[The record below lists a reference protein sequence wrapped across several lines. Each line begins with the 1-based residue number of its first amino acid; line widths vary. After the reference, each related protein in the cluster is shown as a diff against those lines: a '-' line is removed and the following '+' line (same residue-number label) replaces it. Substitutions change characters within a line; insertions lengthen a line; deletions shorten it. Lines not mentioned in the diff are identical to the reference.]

1 MRVTNSM
8 TINSFLR
15 NVSLVS
21 GDINKYQNQIS
32 TGKLYQFASEAPIA
46 AAQSIRYKSRIAQLE
61 QNQSNI
67 DDANELLKVTDS
79 ALESY
84 DEILTRISEL
94 STQAANVGTMGKEDR
109 DAIKVEIEQLKNEI
123 VSIANTKYNGR
134 YIFSGYK
141 TDSLLLDDNGN
152 YKVNVVTRGENTEAI
167 NYNIGF
173 GSKLQVNTLG
183 PDVFGDATED
193 FGKCGVIANI
203 DELINAMNN
212 ADANGIIDAK
222 AKIENNLQIS
232 VDARADV
239 GARMNRLT
247 LTKNR
252 VENSTA
258 NLEEALSLNDDA
270 DYTETITKWTSAKSV
285 YEASLATG
293 SKILQVSLLR
303 YL

>member
-1 MRVTNSM
+1 MRITNSM

-21 GDINKYQNQIS
+21 TDINKYQNQIS
-32 TGKLYQFASEAPIA
+32 TGKLYQYASEAPIA
-46 AAQSIRYKSRIAQLE
+46 AAQSIRYKARIAQLE

-67 DDANELLKVTDS
+67 EDANELLKVTDT

-84 DEILTRISEL
+84 DDILSRIYEL
-94 STQAANVGTMGKEDR
+94 SNQAANVGTMGEQDR
-109 DAIKVEIEQLKNEI
+109 AAISTEIEQLKKEI
-123 VSIANTKYNGR
+123 VSLANTQYNGR

-141 TDSLLLDDNGN
+141 TDTPLMNDDGT
-152 YKVNVVTRGENTEAI
+152 YKANVVTTGDDKEAI
-167 NYNIGF
+167 NYSIGF

-183 PDVFGDATED
+183 PDVFGDASETG
-193 FGKCGVIANI
+193 GKSGIIANI
-203 DELINAMNN
+203 DELLNAMNN
-212 ADANGIIDAK
+212 ADANGIIDAGK
-222 AKIENNLQIS
+222 KINESLQVS

-239 GARMNRLT
+239 GARMNRLE

-252 VENSTA
+252 VENNTA

-270 DYTETITKWTSAKSV
+270 EYTETITRWTNAKTV
-285 YEASLATG
+285 YQAALQTGATT
-293 SKILQVSLLR
+293 LQISLLN

>member
-1 MRVTNSM
+1 MRITNAM
-8 TINSFLR
+8 TINTFLR
-15 NVSLVS
+15 NIGQVS

-32 TGKLYQFASEAPIA
+32 TGKLYQYASEAPIA

-61 QNQSNI
+61 QSQANI
-67 DDANELLKVTDS
+67 ADANEMLKVTDT
-79 ALESY
+79 ALASY

-109 DAIKVEIEQLKNEI
+109 DAIKVEIEQLKKEI
-123 VSIANTKYNGR
+123 VSLANTQYNGR

-141 TDSLLLDDNGN
+141 TDSLLLDAEGN
-152 YKVNVVTRGENTEAI
+152 YKIKVGTIGDEKEGI

-173 GSKLQVNTLG
+173 GSKLQINTLG
-183 PDVFGDATED
+183 PNVFGAGEI
-193 FGKCGVIANI
+193 GEPAGVIANI
-203 DELINAMNN
+203 NELINAMDN
-212 ADANGIIDAK
+212 ADANAIIA
-222 AKIENNLQIS
+222 AGSKINQNLQIS

-239 GARMNRLT
+239 GARMNRLE

-270 DYTETITKWTSAKSV
+270 EYTETITKWTSAKSV
-285 YEASLATG
+285 YQASLATG
-293 SKILQVSLLR
+293 SKVLQISLLN

>member
-1 MRVTNSM
+1 MRITNAM
-8 TINSFLR
+8 TINTFLR
-15 NVSLVS
+15 NVTNVS

-32 TGKLYQFASEAPIA
+32 TGKLYQYASEAPIA
-46 AAQSIRYKSRIAQLE
+46 AAQSIRYKSKIAQLE
-61 QNQSNI
+61 QNHANI
-67 DDANELLKVTDS
+67 EDAKEMLKVTDT

-109 DAIKVEIEQLKNEI
+109 DAIKVEIEQLKKEI
-123 VSIANTKYNGR
+123 VSLANTQYNGR

-141 TDSLLLDDNGN
+141 TDSLLLDDEGN
-152 YKVNVVTRGENTEAI
+152 YKIKVGTVGDEKEGI

-173 GSKLQVNTLG
+173 GSKLQINTLG
-183 PDVFGDATED
+183 PNVFGAGEIDEPA
-193 FGKCGVIANI
+193 GVIANI
-203 DELINAMNN
+203 NELISAMDN
-212 ADANGIIDAK
+212 ADANAIIA
-222 AKIENNLQIS
+222 AGTKINQNLQIS

-239 GARMNRLT
+239 GARMNRLE

-270 DYTETITKWTSAKSV
+270 EYTETITKWTSAKSV
-285 YEASLATG
+285 YQASLATG
-293 SKILQVSLLR
+293 SKVLQISLLN

>member
-1 MRVTNSM
+1 MRITNSM

-15 NVSLVS
+15 NVTLVS
-21 GDINKYQNQIS
+21 SDINKYQNQIS
-32 TGKLYQFASEAPIA
+32 TGKLYQYASEAPVA

-61 QNQSNI
+61 QNKANI
-67 DDANELLKVTDS
+67 EDANEILKVTDS

-109 DAIKVEIEQLKNEI
+109 DAIKVEIEQLKKEI

-141 TDSLLLDDNGN
+141 TDECLMNDDGTYN
-152 YKVNVVTRGENTEAI
+152 VDVVTKGDERESI
-167 NYNIGF
+167 NYSIGF

-183 PDVFGDATED
+183 PDVFGEASEAG
-193 FGKCGVIANI
+193 GKSGIIANI
-203 DELINAMNN
+203 DELINAMDN
-212 ADANGIIDAK
+212 ADAQGIIDAGY
-222 AKIENNLQIS
+222 KIGQSLQIS

-239 GARMNRLT
+239 GARMNRLE

-270 DYTETITKWTSAKSV
+270 EYTETITKWTSAKSV
-285 YEASLATG
+285 YQASLSTG
-293 SKILQVSLLR
+293 AKILQISLLN

>member
-1 MRVTNSM
+1 MRITNSM
-8 TINSFLR
+8 TINTFLR

-32 TGKLYQFASEAPIA
+32 TGKLYQYASEAPVA

-61 QNQSNI
+61 QSNSNI
-67 DDANELLKVTDS
+67 EDANEILKVTDT

-84 DEILTRISEL
+84 DDILARISEL

-109 DAIKVEIEQLKNEI
+109 DAIKVEMEQLKKEI
-123 VSIANTKYNGR
+123 VSLANTQYNGR

-141 TDSLLLDDNGN
+141 TDTPLLNDDGT
-152 YKVNVVTRGENTEAI
+152 YKANVVTQGEDKEAI

-173 GSKLQVNTLG
+173 GSKIQVNTLG
-183 PDVFGDATED
+183 PEVFGAASEEG
-193 FGKCGVIANI
+193 GKSGIIANI
-203 DELINAMNN
+203 DDLISAMDN
-212 ADANGIIDAK
+212 ADASAIVDAS
-222 AKIENNLQIS
+222 AKIDLSLQIS

-239 GARMNRLT
+239 GARMNRLE
-247 LTKNR
+247 LTQNR

-270 DYTETITKWTSAKSV
+270 EYTETITKWTSAKSV
-285 YEASLATG
+285 YQASLATG
-293 SKILQVSLLR
+293 AKILQISLLD

>member
-1 MRVTNSM
+1 MRITNAM

-61 QNQSNI
+61 QSNANI
-67 DDANELLKVTDS
+67 ADANELLKVTDS

-109 DAIKVEIEQLKNEI
+109 DAIKVEIEQLKKEI

-141 TDSLLLDDNGN
+141 TDTALLNDDGT
-152 YKVNVVTRGENTEAI
+152 YQANVKTTGEEAETI
-167 NYNIGF
+167 NYSIGF

-183 PDVFGDATED
+183 PDVFGEASEEG
-193 FGKCGVIANI
+193 GKAGIIANI
-203 DELINAMNN
+203 DELISAMDN
-212 ADANGIIDAK
+212 ADANAIIDAGK
-222 AKIENNLQIS
+222 KIEQSLQIS

-239 GARMNRLT
+239 GARMNRLE

-270 DYTETITKWTSAKSV
+270 EYTETITKWTSAKSV

-293 SKILQVSLLR
+293 SKVLQVSLLR

>member
-1 MRVTNSM
+1 MRITNSM
-8 TINSFLR
+8 TINTFLR
-15 NVSLVS
+15 NVTLVS

-32 TGKLYQFASEAPIA
+32 TGKLYQYASEAPVA

-61 QNQSNI
+61 QNAANI
-67 DDANELLKVTDS
+67 ADANEILKVTDT

-109 DAIKVEIEQLKNEI
+109 DAIKVEIEQLKKEI
-123 VSIANTKYNGR
+123 VSLANTQYNGR

-141 TDSLLLDDNGN
+141 TDTPLLNDDGT
-152 YKVNVVTRGENTEAI
+152 YKIDVITRGENAETI

-173 GSKLQVNTLG
+173 GSKLKVNTLG
-183 PDVFGDATED
+183 PDVFGDASEKG
-193 FGKCGVIANI
+193 GKCGIIANI
-203 DELINAMNN
+203 DELILAMDN
-212 ADANGIIDAK
+212 ADANAIIDAGT
-222 AKIENNLQIS
+222 KINQSLQVS

-239 GARMNRLT
+239 GARMNRLE

-270 DYTETITKWTSAKSV
+270 EYTETITKWTSAKSV
-285 YEASLATG
+285 YQAALSTG
-293 SKILQVSLLR
+293 SKVLQISLLN

>member
-1 MRVTNSM
+1 MRITNSM
-8 TINSFLR
+8 TINTFLR

-32 TGKLYQFASEAPIA
+32 TGKLYQYASEAPIA
-46 AAQSIRYKSRIAQLE
+46 AAQSIRYKSKIAQFE
-61 QNQSNI
+61 QNKSNI
-67 DDANELLKVTDS
+67 EDANELLKVTDT

-84 DEILTRISEL
+84 DDILSRISEL

-109 DAIKVEIEQLKNEI
+109 DAIKVEVEQLKKEI
-123 VSIANTKYNGR
+123 ISLANTQYNGR

-141 TDSLLLDDNGN
+141 TDTPLLNDDGT
-152 YKVNVVTRGENTEAI
+152 YKIDVVTSGDNKEAI

-183 PDVFGDATED
+183 PDVFGAASETG
-193 FGKCGVIANI
+193 GKSGIIANI
-203 DELINAMNN
+203 DELISAMDN
-212 ADANGIIDAK
+212 ADANAIIDAGT
-222 AKIENNLQIS
+222 KINQSLQIS

-247 LTKNR
+247 LTQNR
-252 VENSTA
+252 VENSMA

-270 DYTETITKWTSAKSV
+270 EYTETLTKWTSAKSV
-285 YEASLATG
+285 YQASLATG
-293 SKILQVSLLR
+293 SKILQMSLID
-303 YL
+303 YI

>member
-8 TINSFLR
+8 TINTFLR

-109 DAIKVEIEQLKNEI
+109 DAIKVEIEQLKKEI
-123 VSIANTKYNGR
+123 ISIANTKYNGR

-141 TDSLLLDDNGN
+141 TDSLLLDDDGK
-152 YKVNVVTRGENTEAI
+152 YKIDVVTRGEDTEAI

-183 PDVFGDATED
+183 PDVFGDASEEG
-193 FGKCGVIANI
+193 GKCGIIAHI

-270 DYTETITKWTSAKSV
+270 EYTETITKWTSAKSV

>member
-1 MRVTNSM
+1 MRITNSM
-8 TINSFLR
+8 TINTFLR

-32 TGKLYQFASEAPIA
+32 TGKLYQYASEAPIA

-61 QNQSNI
+61 QNQANI
-67 DDANELLKVTDS
+67 DDANEILKVTDT

-109 DAIKVEIEQLKNEI
+109 DAIKVEIEQLKKEI
-123 VSIANTKYNGR
+123 ISLANTQYNGR

-141 TDSLLLDDNGN
+141 TDSMLLDDDGK
-152 YKVNVVTRGENTEAI
+152 YKVDVITRGENTEAI

-183 PDVFGDATED
+183 PDVFGDASEE
-193 FGKCGVIANI
+193 GGVCGIIGNI
-203 DELINAMNN
+203 NELISAMDN
-212 ADANGIIDAK
+212 ADANAIIDAGS
-222 AKIENNLQIS
+222 KINQSLQIS

-239 GARMNRLT
+239 GARMNRLA

-270 DYTETITKWTSAKSV
+270 EYTETLTKWTSAKSV
-285 YEASLATG
+285 YQASLATG
-293 SKILQVSLLR
+293 SKILQVSLLN

>member
-1 MRVTNSM
+1 MRITNSM
-8 TINSFLR
+8 TINTFLR

-32 TGKLYQFASEAPIA
+32 TGKLYQYASEAPIA

-61 QNQSNI
+61 QNQANI
-67 DDANELLKVTDS
+67 EDANEILKVTDS
-79 ALESY
+79 ALASY
-84 DEILTRISEL
+84 DEILTRIYEL

-109 DAIKVEIEQLKNEI
+109 DAIKVEIEQLKQEI
-123 VSIANTKYNGR
+123 VSIANTQYNGR

-141 TDSLLLDDNGN
+141 TDTPLLKDDGT
-152 YKVNVVTRGENTEAI
+152 YRANVINSGENTEAI
-167 NYNIGF
+167 NYSIGF

-183 PDVFGDATED
+183 PDVFGEASEAN
-193 FGKCGVIANI
+193 GKCGIIANI
-203 DELINAMNN
+203 DELIGAMDN
-212 ADANGIIDAK
+212 ADANGIIDAGIK
-222 AKIENNLQIS
+222 VNQSLQIS

-239 GARMNRLT
+239 GARMNRLE

-252 VENSTA
+252 VENTAA

-270 DYTETITKWTSAKSV
+270 EYTETITKWTSAKSV
-285 YEASLATG
+285 YQASLSTG
-293 SKILQVSLLR
+293 VKILQISLLN

>member
-1 MRVTNSM
+1 MRITNSM

-15 NVSLVS
+15 NVSLVA

-32 TGKLYQFASEAPIA
+32 TGKLYQYASEAPVA
-46 AAQSIRYKSRIAQLE
+46 AAQSIRYKSKIAQLE

-67 DDANELLKVTDS
+67 EDANELLKVTDS

-109 DAIKVEIEQLKNEI
+109 DAIKVEIEQLKKEI
-123 VSIANTKYNGR
+123 VSIANTQYNGR

-141 TDSLLLDDNGN
+141 TDTPLLKDDGT
-152 YKVNVVTRGENTEAI
+152 YGIDVVTTGENRESI
-167 NYNIGF
+167 NYSIGF

-183 PDVFGDATED
+183 PDVFGSGEVDQP
-193 FGKCGVIANI
+193 CGIIANI
-203 DELINAMNN
+203 DELISAMDN
-212 ADANGIIDAK
+212 ADANAIIDAGR
-222 AKIENNLQIS
+222 KIEQNLQIS

-239 GARMNRLT
+239 GARMNRLA

-270 DYTETITKWTSAKSV
+270 EYTETITKWTSAKSV
-285 YEASLATG
+285 YQGALATG
-293 SKILQVSLLR
+293 SKVLQVSLLN

>member
-1 MRVTNSM
+1 MRITNSM

-21 GDINKYQNQIS
+21 TDINKYQNQIS
-32 TGKLYQFASEAPIA
+32 TGKLYQYASEAPIA
-46 AAQSIRYKSRIAQLE
+46 AAQSIRYKARIAQLE

-67 DDANELLKVTDS
+67 EDANELLKVTDT

-84 DEILTRISEL
+84 DDILSRIYEL
-94 STQAANVGTMGKEDR
+94 SNQAANVGTMGEQDR
-109 DAIKVEIEQLKNEI
+109 AAISTEIEQLKKEI
-123 VSIANTKYNGR
+123 VSLANTQYNGR

-141 TDSLLLDDNGN
+141 TDTPLMNDDGT
-152 YKVNVVTRGENTEAI
+152 YKANVVTTGDDKEAI
-167 NYNIGF
+167 NYSIGF

-183 PDVFGDATED
+183 PDVFGDASETG
-193 FGKCGVIANI
+193 GKSGIIANI
-203 DELINAMNN
+203 DELLNAMNN
-212 ADANGIIDAK
+212 ADANGIIDAGK
-222 AKIENNLQIS
+222 KINESLQVS

-239 GARMNRLT
+239 GARMNRLE

-252 VENSTA
+252 VEKNTA

-270 DYTETITKWTSAKSV
+270 EYTETITRWTNAKTV
-285 YEASLATG
+285 YQAALQTGATT
-293 SKILQVSLLR
+293 LQISLLN